1 MLKLAYRAEHRNQ
14 VDLGPPKGKQA
25 MIDTNN
31 NQKIRQR
38 VRIRF
43 RKEGDLRL
51 IGHRDLVRA
60 VERSVRRAGVQMSMS
75 EGFHPKARLSFPL
88 ALSVGI
94 AGAAEVMEI
103 DFSEVVEVESLTE
116 LLKGAFPPGLVIE
129 GLELM
134 PEGSKKAKVE
144 QVVYEVTVPED
155 CRKSAEQAAIQ
166 LMGLPE
172 CMITRPG
179 RKKPIDL
186 RSTLVAIEFH
196 EDQLRI
202 TQSTSATASA
212 GPRDVLAQLG
222 LSQLEEQG
230 HFVTRTQLQLAA
242 T

>member
-1 MLKLAYRAEHRNQ
+1 MT
-14 VDLGPPKGKQA
+14 D
-25 MIDTNN
+25 NN

-60 VERSVRRAGVQMSMS
+60 VERAVRRAGVQLSMS

-88 ALSVGI
+88 ALAVGI
-94 AGAAEVMEI
+94 ASVAEVMEI

-116 LLKGAFPPGLVIE
+116 LLMGEFPPGLVIE
-129 GLELM
+129 DLELV
-134 PEGSKKAKVE
+134 PEGTKKAKVAR
-144 QVVYEVTVPED
+144 VVYEIPVP
-155 CRKSAEQAAIQ
+155 AEQLESAQQAADE
-166 LMGLPE
+166 LMNQEE
-172 CMITRPG
+172 CLITRPG

-186 RSTLVAIEFH
+186 RSTLAAIELN
-196 EDQLRI
+196 EGQLRI
-202 TQSTSATASA
+202 EQTTSASATA

-222 LSQLEEQG
+222 LTELEELG
-230 HFVTRTQLQLAA
+230 HFLTRTQVQLVA